1 MQTMV
6 YGPVPNTSSNQ
17 ARAAVTDGVTST
29 SRPQTKGELQMDPT
43 MGLAP
48 IATISDEQQ
57 TLTTESASNVI
68 GMSGYVSREHMQAD
82 QTANVE
88 ASTLAYPADT
98 EAFAADVSTET
109 VLAAVTGEEQPVAV
123 EVLPA
128 PETPPE
134 SPKYPVGKVDFN
146 KPFEIFRDDD
156 YQQLLTDAKIIAVL
170 EHGTHRVVI
179 AGIDSNDDEHIVL
192 QFDLDGDDITGDWTL
207 ENLSTEPQTKFIRLM
222 IDDERTL
229 TADETVYDSEA
240 SAKRVYDHG
249 DLFGIFPI
257 TIPPRVVA
265 EPVVAPVVEGI
276 AALADELTDDEYTEE
291 EEHDEGD
298 ADFQAEAP
306 VVEQAPATPPH
317 PDAKWVNGRLIAPGQ
332 VVRFHKQYA
341 GVRDVEVVKTRDHA
355 YATLFVKPM
364 DGTNPYWAL
373 NKNLR

>member
-1 MQTMV
+1 
-6 YGPVPNTSSNQ
+6 
-17 ARAAVTDGVTST
+17 
-29 SRPQTKGELQMDPT
+29 MDPT
-43 MGLAP
+43 MGQAP
-48 IATISDEQQ
+48 IATISDEQH
-57 TLTTESASNVI
+57 TLTPESNVI
-68 GMSGYVSREHMQAD
+68 GMSGYVSRDHMAAD
-82 QTANVE
+82 Q

-109 VLAAVTGEEQPVAV
+109 VLAAVTGEEQPVVA
-123 EVLPA
+123 EALPA
-128 PETPPE
+128 ADTPPE
-134 SPKYPVGKVDFN
+134 PPKYPVGKVDFN
-146 KPFEIFRDDD
+146 KPFEIFRDND
-156 YQQLLTDAKIIAVL
+156 YQQQLDDASIIAVL
-170 EHGTHRVVI
+170 PHGSHPVVI
-179 AGIDSNDDEHIVL
+179 AGQDGGEHIVL
-192 QFDLDGDDITGDWTL
+192 QFDLEGDDISGDWSL
-207 ENLSTEPQTKFIRLM
+207 ENLSTEPQVKYIRLL

-229 TADETVYDSEA
+229 TTDETVYDSEA

-257 TIPPRVVA
+257 TIPPRVPEVV
-265 EPVVAPVVEGI
+265 ETPVVA
-276 AALADELTDDEYTEE
+276 AADIVGLNEELTDDEYTEE

-306 VVEQAPATPPH
+306 VVEQAPAAPPH